1 MSLIETTPA
10 LDRFMQ
16 ILSQTSGE
24 RGAPTLESTGLA
36 LLMAFALGQ
45 LFGWM
50 YSRTHTGISY
60 SRTFTQ
66 SLVLIMMV
74 VALALHVI
82 GNNIVTAFGLIGA
95 LAIIRFRNVLKD
107 TRDTAFVFFS
117 LIIGM
122 AIGVGRHPAALV
134 GTAGLILAALLME
147 ITSFGSR
154 GRFDGHLSLHV
165 SSADDA
171 GPWRETLRL
180 FCRKVREV
188 SVRLSG
194 TGEESEV
201 ILRVR
206 LRDRRR
212 GPELLSAL
220 NSVSGVRRAD
230 LVLRDELAEI

>member
-1 MSLIETTPA
+1 MLAQETTTA
-10 LDRFMQ
+10 DRLLQVFQ
-16 ILSQTSGE
+16 QTTGVQ
-24 RGAPTLESTGLA
+24 GGPTLESTGLA

-45 LFGWM
+45 LFAWL

-60 SRTFTQ
+60 SKTFTQ

-122 AIGVGRHPAALV
+122 AIGVGRYSAALV
-134 GTAGLILAALLME
+134 GTGGLILAAILME
-147 ITSFGSR
+147 LSSFGSR
-154 GRFDGHLSLHV
+154 GSFDGHLSLHV
-165 SSADDA
+165 RAEADA
-171 GPWRETLRL
+171 AHWRHTLKL
-180 FCRKVREV
+180 FCRKIREV
-188 SVRLSG
+188 SVRMSG
-194 TGEESEV
+194 SGEESEV
-201 ILRVR
+201 VLRIR

-212 GPELLSAL
+212 GNELLAAL
-220 NSVSGVRRAD
+220 NEVSGVRRAD

>member
-1 MSLIETTPA
+1 ME
-10 LDRFMQ
+10 RFFQMLQ
-16 ILSQTSGE
+16 QSPGAQGE
-24 RGAPTLESTGLA
+24 PTLESTGLA
-36 LLMAFALGQ
+36 LLLAFSLGQ
-45 LFGWM
+45 LFAWF
-50 YSRTHTGISY
+50 YSRTHAGISY

-122 AIGVGRHPAALV
+122 AVGVGRYSAALV
-134 GTAGLILAALLME
+134 GTAGLLLAVLVME
-147 ITSFGSR
+147 ATRFGSR
-154 GRFDGHLSLHV
+154 GHFDGHLSLQV
-165 SSADDA
+165 VTNSDEKSRRRVLD
-171 GPWRETLRL
+171 R
-180 FCRKVREV
+180 FCRKFREV
-188 SVRLSG
+188 SVRMAG
-194 TGEESEV
+194 GGDESEV

-212 GPELLSAL
+212 GPELLEAL
-220 NSVSGVRRAD
+220 NELAAVRRAD
-230 LVLRDELAEI
+230 LILRDELAEI